1 MDKLQGYQELADL
14 VYIEHNVKRDM
25 TVYYNQYS
33 LHIDDFLRCVINLDR
48 GQAMIQLVHKI
59 PEQDGLT
66 EFFLSG
72 MMYRILKETTNR
84 GKEDN
89 DI

>member
-1 MDKLQGYQELADL
+1 M
-14 VYIEHNVKRDM
+14 
-25 TVYYNQYS
+25 
-33 LHIDDFLRCVINLDR
+33 INLDR

-72 MMYRILKETTNR
+72 MMCRILKETTNR
-84 GKEDN
+84 KEDN